1 MNGVAADLTIV
12 CEASRYRIWIEPAG
26 RRNKSNLILEVD
38 PLEEKSNLRRLPFDS
53 NYFDTVIFKQ
63 KFPLRTTLFEEGLR
77 VLKEGGSFFWTDLKE
92 EQVPPVKHL
101 LLHAGLIEVGEKM
114 FGLGGKDLL
123 GIGGNKPVQLS
134 RH

>member
-1 MNGVAADLTIV
+1 MNGVVADSTIV
-12 CEASRYRIWIEPAG
+12 CETSRYRIWIEPAG
-26 RRNKSNLILEVD
+26 RRNKSKLILEVD
-38 PLEEKSNLRRLPFDS
+38 PTEEKSKPRRLPFDS
-53 NYFDTVIFKQ
+53 NYFDAVILKQ
-63 KFPLRTTLFEEGLR
+63 KYPLRTTLFEESLR

-92 EQVPPVKHL
+92 EQIPSASHL
-101 LLHAGLIEVGEKM
+101 LIHAGLVEVGKKI